1 MIIEYKIDEQD
12 FLTYQLWNASR
23 SEAIQRKRQRTKY
36 LFLAFY
42 IGLGLYSLYD
52 GKTVFG
58 SILLIVASIW
68 FYVYP
73 IWERSNY
80 SKHFKKIIDRKYKN
94 KLGRV
99 ASLEIQ
105 DKYFIIIDDG
115 SESRI
120 ATTEI
125 TEMYETGSTVY
136 VSLQNGVTFIFPKL
150 KIKNIDALIARL
162 KELALNLGIIYRID
176 LEWEWK

>member
-1 MIIEYKIDEQD
+1 MMAK
-12 FLTYQLWNASR
+12 L
-23 SEAIQRKRQRTKY
+23 
-36 LFLAFY
+36 
-42 IGLGLYSLYD
+42 
-52 GKTVFG
+52 
-58 SILLIVASIW
+58 